1 MAFQLQTYY
10 VGQTGRT
17 LKDRISEHL
26 RDIRKGDKTSGL
38 HYDSTGHEKAYMI
51 VQIIEKVTPNN
62 DPYRLERED
71 YWIKKLVTKTP
82 FGLNENN

>member
-1 MAFQLQTYY
+1 MC
-10 VGQTGRT
+10 RT

-38 HYDSTGHEKAYMI
+38 HYNSTGLEKAYMI
-51 VQIIEKVTPNN
+51 GQIIEKVTPNN